1 MSEDENSG
9 GKSMRHKALVL
20 LAMTLILA
28 TSAWA
33 ASEKILYNFNAF
45 SGDGYYPYSGLV
57 ADAKG
62 NLYGTTE
69 AGGAGYGT
77 AFELKL
83 SGKTYTEIQLHVFIA
98 GVNDGAYPEYS
109 AMVFDKAGNLYGTT
123 YQGGT
128 ANVGT
133 VFELVHSGSTWTEK
147 IIHSFLDTAG
157 KDGAYPQAGLSF
169 DSAGNLYGTTE
180 YGGKNGY
187 GTVFQMTQSKGKW
200 TYKVIH
206 GFSAGNNGD
215 YPVGGITPG
224 PDGYYY
230 GTTYYGGATYNEGT
244 VYRLF
249 QARGVWVSQTVFLFN
264 SAVGSHPN
272 STLAIDPA
280 GNFYGTTYD
289 GGANNLG
296 TVYKLKRGSNDKYTQ
311 SILYSFK
318 GGTNDGEYPYEAGVI
333 LDAAGDI
340 FGTTRYGGTAN
351 EGTVFELKLTSGKYK
366 YIILHVFDDTSSND
380 GYDPLA
386 GVILFKGKLYGTTY
400 AGGTHGAGVAF
411 EVTP

>member
-1 MSEDENSG
+1 
-9 GKSMRHKALVL
+9 MRHKALVL

-28 TSAWA
+28 TTAWA

-45 SGDGYYPYSGLV
+45 SGDGYYPYSALV
-57 ADAKG
+57 ADANG
-62 NLYGTTE
+62 NLYGTTQS
-69 AGGAGYGT
+69 GGAGYGT

-83 SGKTYTEIQLHVFIA
+83 SGKTYTEVQLHVFIA

-123 YQGGT
+123 YEGGT

-147 IIHSFLDTAG
+147 ILHSFLGTAG

-180 YGGKNGY
+180 YGGKNDE

-206 GFSAGNNGD
+206 GFSGGNNGD

-230 GTTYYGGATYNEGT
+230 GTTYYGGTTYNEGV

-264 SAVGSHPN
+264 SSVGANPN

-280 GNFYGTTYD
+280 GNLYGATYD

-296 TVYKLKRGSNDKYTQ
+296 TVFKLKRGSNGKYTE
-311 SILYSFK
+311 SVLYSFK

-333 LDAAGDI
+333 LDATGDI
-340 FGTTRYGGTAN
+340 FGTTHYGGQYN
-351 EGTVFELKLTSGKYK
+351 EGTVYELKLTAGKYK
-366 YIILHVFDDTSSND
+366 EIILHVFADTASND
-380 GYDPLA
+380 GYYPLA
-386 GVILFKGKLYGTTY
+386 GVTLFKGNLYGTAY